1 MADAIVGAYI
11 LAGGQSSRFG
21 SDKARALIADEP
33 LLIRLK
39 NHLHRANFE
48 PVIAVVND
56 PSRYTDLPIKSITDK
71 LPNLGPL
78 GGLHTALT
86 HTLEQLGRGW
96 ILLVPCDLLVFE
108 NAWCHRFETEM
119 AQATLGTR
127 AIALF
132 DEDWLPFP
140 AIYHTDLLPCVTS
153 QIDQGFLSLR
163 QLLKH
168 PDSGAI
174 RVAAQELPTIQSA
187 NTPDEWKRFLN
198 SL

>member
-11 LAGGQSSRFG
+11 LAGGLSSRFG
-21 SDKARALIADEP
+21 SDKARALIAGEP

-39 NHLHRANFE
+39 NFLLRANFE
-48 PVIAVVND
+48 PVTAVVND
-56 PSRYTDLPIKSITDK
+56 PSRYADLPIQFITDK

-86 HTLEQLGRGW
+86 HTIERFGEGW

-119 AQATLGTR
+119 ARATRATR

-132 DEDWLPFP
+132 DQDWLPFP
-140 AIYHTDLLPCVTS
+140 ALYHSDLLPCVTS
-153 QIDQGFLSLR
+153 HIDQGFLSLR

-168 PDSGAI
+168 PDCGAI
-174 RVAAQELPTIQSA
+174 CITAQELPPIQSA
-187 NTPDEWKRFLN
+187 NTPDEWKRFLD